1 MISTLAIE
9 IGIGVVGFIS
19 SLLAS
24 GIAVEVIAVINRKK
38 ESWKIIL
45 RYILLSTVIIFQM
58 LSTLTFFGDGI
69 KFEVSDLRSLFSA
82 IVDIISDYT
91 FVGASTLAAA
101 LAMVVTLLSSIH
113 ARKSNDE
120 VKFPEK

>member
-45 RYILLSTVIIFQM
+45 RYILLSTVIM